1 MAADF
6 AWLVSFLADFAQ
18 LAEIIRSAVSMPNS
32 KTGWTRRSREVALE
46 YRRFKNGYKVSL
58 KRTAKRD

>member
-18 LAEIIRSAVSMPNS
+18 LAEILWSAASMPNP
-32 KTGWTRRSREVALE
+32 KTGWSRRSREIAFE
-46 YRRFKNGYKVSL
+46 YRRLKNGHKVSL
-58 KRTAKRD
+58 KQTTKRD